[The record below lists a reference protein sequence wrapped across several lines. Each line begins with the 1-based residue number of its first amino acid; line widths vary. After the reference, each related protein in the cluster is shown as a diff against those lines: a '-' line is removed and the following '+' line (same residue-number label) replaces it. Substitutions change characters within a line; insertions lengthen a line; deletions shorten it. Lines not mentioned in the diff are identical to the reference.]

1 MLMPAIHGRCRLGSY
16 PTQWGGPRE
25 EIMPVSRRHIAAAA
39 LLASGASVLARSP
52 AFAETADA
60 TAVANAVA
68 ALTKAMLAAD
78 KAGLEALVADQLSY
92 GHSGGVVQDKAAFV
106 DVIASKKTI
115 YKSIV
120 LSDQTVAIA
129 GANAIVRHA
138 WLSESESGGKSNGSQ
153 LGVLQVRQK
162 PGAEWTR

>member
-1 MLMPAIHGRCRLGSY
+1 M
-16 PTQWGGPRE
+16 T
-25 EIMPVSRRHIAAAA
+25 VSRRHIAAAA

-60 TAVANAVA
+60 TSVANAVA

-92 GHSGGVVQDKAAFV
+92 GHSRGAVQDKAAFV
-106 DVIASKKTI
+106 DVIASQKTI

-120 LSDQTVAIA
+120 LSDQAAALA
-129 GANAIVRHA
+129 GAN
-138 WLSESESGGKSNGSQ
+138 
-153 LGVLQVRQK
+153 
-162 PGAEWTR
+162 

>member
-1 MLMPAIHGRCRLGSY
+1 M
-16 PTQWGGPRE
+16 T
-25 EIMPVSRRHIAAAA
+25 VSRRHIAAAA
-39 LLASGASVLARSP
+39 LLASGASVLARTP

-60 TAVANAVA
+60 TAVA

-78 KAGLEALVADQLSY
+78 KAGLESLVADQLSY

-120 LSDQTVAIA
+120 LSDQTVAIVDP
-129 GANAIVRHA
+129 NAIVRHA
-138 WLSESESGGKSNGSQ
+138 WQS
-153 LGVLQVRQK
+153 
-162 PGAEWTR
+162 